1 LLAAVMT
8 AAFFTLQHLPLF
20 FANGTALVI
29 ILALFFV
36 MAIGFRVL
44 VGWVYNLA
52 GNLFLVGLPPPAAA
66 ASARASSRASTT
78 AAGSGPAHARGLR
91 HRPGADRRH
100 PRAARRSRTPGAP
113 RSSRGCF
120 ERSAVSGA
128 LVRCGALTGAC
139 HIGQCR

>member
-52 GNLFLVGLPPPAAA
+52 GNLFPAAG
-66 ASARASSRASTT
+66 
-78 AAGSGPAHARGLR
+78 GSGFGEGFLARLYDSGWVR
-91 HRPGADRRH
+91 SCT
-100 PRAARRSRTPGAP
+100 RSRP
-113 RSSRGCF
+113 SS
-120 ERSAVSGA
+120 SAW
-128 LVRCGALTGAC
+128 R
-139 HIGQCR
+139 

>member
-44 VGWVYNLA
+44 VGWLQPRRQPFP
-52 GNLFLVGLPPPAAA
+52 GR
-66 ASARASSRASTT
+66 ASAAG
-78 AAGSGPAHARGLR
+78 GSGFGEGCLARLYDSGWVR
-91 HRPGADRRH
+91 SCT
-100 PRAARRSRTPGAP
+100 RSRP
-113 RSSRGCF
+113 SS
-120 ERSAVSGA
+120 SAW
-128 LVRCGALTGAC
+128 R
-139 HIGQCR
+139 